1 MGDVINAAQEKRGA
15 PGSPFGAGTLVIAW
29 LQRVRCFYRERRADA
44 HWKVR
49 RGTLQFFGS
58 GPRRGRRPGRA
69 RGGWGWGLRFK
80 PLKICPA
87 RKKWEP
93 PILGPSRGI

>member
-49 RGTLQFFGS
+49 RGTSRFFGS
-58 GPRRGRRPGRA
+58 GPPRGRRPRCARA
-69 RGGWGWGLRFK
+69 GWGWRFR
-80 PLKICPA
+80 LEALIVA
-87 RKKWEP
+87 R
-93 PILGPSRGI
+93 LRGILISFPPRPMV